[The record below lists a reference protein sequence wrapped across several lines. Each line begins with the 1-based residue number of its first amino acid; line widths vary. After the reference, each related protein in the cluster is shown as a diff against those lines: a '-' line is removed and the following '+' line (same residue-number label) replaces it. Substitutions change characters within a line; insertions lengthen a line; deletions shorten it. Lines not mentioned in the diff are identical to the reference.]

1 MQKGCDG
8 TVEVI
13 REVPLIRWFRWFRRL
28 VKLVFFGILGSSF
41 VLLLLILFLRSQPL
55 PETTIHQTT
64 TILASNGEVLDH
76 LHRGENR
83 YVVPLNQIAPSLV
96 QATIAIEDRKFYDHY
111 GFDLKRLAMAIYVD
125 LKAMD
130 KLQGASTITQ
140 QLARSLYL
148 TNEKTWER
156 KIKEALL
163 TIQLELNY
171 SKDEILEMYLNQI
184 YYGHSAY
191 GVQAAAKT
199 YFGKD
204 AKDLTLAESALLAG
218 VPKGPTYYSP
228 YADWEKA
235 KNRQKLILAAMQR
248 DGFITA
254 EQMEK
259 AAQEEIRLQPRTA
272 QKGPDVAPYF
282 RDYISTLVKEKY
294 GISEEMFERGGL
306 KIYTTL
312 DHEMQQK
319 AEAAVA
325 KYLPKENQELQAAL
339 IAIDPNT
346 GHVKALVGGRD
357 YAKSQYNR
365 VFSQRQPGSSFKPIL
380 YLAALQNGFTPLT
393 MMKSEPTVFT
403 YDNGKEYIPKNFG
416 ERYAHDYISLQ
427 HAIATSDNIY
437 AVKTIEQLTPQKV
450 VDQAKTLGITSP
462 MQAVPSLA
470 LGTSPVSPFE
480 LTVAYATIANQGEKV
495 KPIAI
500 TRIEDQ
506 QGNVLVEEE
515 PEKTRVVDAIPSF
528 LLTYMMQSVFEQPGA
543 TAYRVVNQLNRPVA
557 GKTGTT
563 DFDAWL
569 SGFTPQLVTT
579 VWLGYD
585 QGRKLDEVK
594 ESRYAA
600 QIWAEF
606 MESALSDQPPALF
619 TMPAGIRSVYIDP
632 GNGKLATEHC
642 PKTRLYFFA
651 AGTEPQEYCTDH
663 LPEHETPVPPKAPD
677 DPTFWQQMGNWWRN

>member
-1 MQKGCDG
+1 
-8 TVEVI
+8 VEVI

-28 VKLVFFGILGSSF
+28 VKLALFGILGCSF
-41 VLLLLILFLRSQPL
+41 VLLLLIFFLRSQPL
-55 PETTIHQTT
+55 PVATINQTT
-64 TILASNGEVLDH
+64 TLFASDGEILDN

-96 QATIAIEDRKFYDHY
+96 QATIAVEDRKFYDHY
-111 GFDLKRLAMAIYVD
+111 GFDLKRLAMAVYVD
-125 LKAMD
+125 IKHMD
-130 KLQGASTITQ
+130 KVQGASTITQ

-148 TNEKTWER
+148 TNDKTWER
-156 KIKEALL
+156 KIREALL

-171 SKDEILEMYLNQI
+171 SKEEILEMYLNQI

-191 GVQAAAKT
+191 GAQAAAQT

-204 AKDLTLAESALLAG
+204 AKDLTLAESALIAG

-228 YADWEKA
+228 YVDWDKA
-235 KNRQKLILAAMQR
+235 KNRQKIILDAMQR
-248 DGFITA
+248 EGYITA
-254 EQMEK
+254 EQAEQ
-259 AAQEEIRLQPRTA
+259 AFNEEITLQKKEA
-272 QKGPDVAPYF
+272 QKGPDIAPYF
-282 RDYISTLVKEKY
+282 RDYIATLVTQKY
-294 GISEEMFERGGL
+294 GISEEMFVRGGL

-312 DHEMQQK
+312 DHKMQKK
-319 AEAAVA
+319 AEEAVA
-325 KYLPKENQELQAAL
+325 KYLPKENKELQTAL
-339 IAIDPNT
+339 VAIDPNT
-346 GHVKALVGGRD
+346 GEVKAMVGGRD
-357 YAKSQYNR
+357 YQESQYNR

-393 MMKSEPTVFT
+393 MMKSEPTVFS

-437 AVKTIEQLTPQKV
+437 AVKTIEQITPEKV
-450 VDQAKTLGITSP
+450 IEQAKTLGITSP

-480 LTVAYATIANQGEKV
+480 LTLAYATIANQGEKV

-500 TRIEDQ
+500 TRIEDA
-506 QGNVLVEEE
+506 QGNVLVEEK
-515 PEKTRVVDAIPSF
+515 PEKTRVVDPIPSF

-543 TAYRVVNQLNRPVA
+543 TAYRVANRLNRPVA

-563 DFDAWL
+563 DYDAWL
-569 SGFTPQLVTT
+569 SGFTPQLVTS

-585 QGRKLDEVK
+585 QGRKLDEVP
-594 ESRYAA
+594 EARYAA

-606 MESALSDQPPALF
+606 MENALSDQPPALF
-619 TMPAGIRSVYIDP
+619 NMPAGIRSVYINP
-632 GNGKLATEHC
+632 ENGKLATEHC
-642 PKTRLYFFA
+642 PKTQLYFFA

-663 LPEHETPVPPKAPD
+663 LPEHATPTQPAPPED
-677 DPTFWQQMGNWWRN
+677 RSLWNWWRN

>member
-1 MQKGCDG
+1 M
-8 TVEVI
+8 EVI

-28 VKLVFFGILGSSF
+28 VKLALFSILGCSF
-41 VLLLLILFLRSQPL
+41 VLLLLIFFLRSQPL
-55 PETTIHQTT
+55 PVATINQTT
-64 TILASNGEVLDH
+64 TLFASNGDVLDT

-96 QATIAIEDRKFYDHY
+96 QATIAVEDRKFYDHY
-111 GFDLKRLAMAIYVD
+111 GFDLKRLAMAVYVD
-125 LKAMD
+125 IKHMD
-130 KLQGASTITQ
+130 KVQGASTITQ

-148 TNEKTWER
+148 TNDKTWER

-163 TIQLELNY
+163 TVQLELNY
-171 SKDEILEMYLNQI
+171 SKEEILEMYLNQI

-191 GVQAAAKT
+191 GAQAAAKT

-204 AKDLTLAESALLAG
+204 AKDLTLAESSLIAG

-228 YADWEKA
+228 YVDWDKA
-235 KNRQKLILAAMQR
+235 KNRQKIILDAMQR
-248 DGFITA
+248 EGFITA
-254 EQMEK
+254 EQAEQ
-259 AAQEEIRLQPRTA
+259 AYNEEITLQKKEA

-282 RDYISTLVKEKY
+282 RDYIATLATQKY
-294 GISEEMFERGGL
+294 GISEEMFVRGGL

-312 DHEMQQK
+312 DHEMQKK
-319 AEAAVA
+319 AEEAVA
-325 KYLPKENQELQAAL
+325 KYLPKENKELQTAL
-339 IAIDPNT
+339 VAIDPNT
-346 GHVKALVGGRD
+346 GEVKAMVGGRD
-357 YAKSQYNR
+357 YQQSQYNR

-393 MMKSEPTVFT
+393 MMKSEPTVFS

-437 AVKTIEQLTPQKV
+437 AVKTIEQITPEKV
-450 VDQAKTLGITSP
+450 IEQAKTLGITSP

-480 LTVAYATIANQGEKV
+480 LTLAYATIANQGEKV

-500 TRIEDQ
+500 TRIEDA
-506 QGNVLVEEE
+506 QGNVLVEEK
-515 PEKTRVVDAIPSF
+515 PEKTRVVDPIPSF

-543 TAYRVVNQLNRPVA
+543 TAYRVANRLNRPVA

-563 DFDAWL
+563 DYDAWL
-569 SGFTPQLVTT
+569 SGFTPQLVTS

-585 QGRKLDEVK
+585 QGRKLDEVP
-594 ESRYAA
+594 EARYAA

-606 MESALSDQPPALF
+606 MENALSDQPPALF
-619 TMPAGIRSVYIDP
+619 NMPAGIRSVYINP
-632 GNGKLATEHC
+632 ENGKLATEHC
-642 PKTRLYFFA
+642 PKTQLYFFA

-663 LPEHETPVPPKAPD
+663 LPEHATPTQPSPPED
-677 DPTFWQQMGNWWRN
+677 RSFWNWWRN

>member
-1 MQKGCDG
+1 M
-8 TVEVI
+8 EVI

-28 VKLVFFGILGSSF
+28 VKLALFGILGCSF
-41 VLLLLILFLRSQPL
+41 VLLLLIFFLRSQPL
-55 PETTIHQTT
+55 PVATINQTT
-64 TILASNGEVLDH
+64 TLFASDGEVLDN

-96 QATIAIEDRKFYDHY
+96 QATIAVEDRKFYDHY
-111 GFDLKRLAMAIYVD
+111 GFDLKRLAMAVYVD
-125 LKAMD
+125 IKHMD
-130 KLQGASTITQ
+130 KVQGASTITQ

-148 TNEKTWER
+148 TNDKTWER
-156 KIKEALL
+156 KIREALL

-171 SKDEILEMYLNQI
+171 SKEEILEMYLNQI

-191 GVQAAAKT
+191 GAQAAAQT

-204 AKDLTLAESALLAG
+204 AKDLTLAESALIAG

-228 YADWEKA
+228 YVDWDKA
-235 KNRQKLILAAMQR
+235 KNRQKIILDAMQR
-248 DGFITA
+248 EGYITA
-254 EQMEK
+254 EQAEQ
-259 AAQEEIRLQPRTA
+259 AFNEDITLQKKEA
-272 QKGPDVAPYF
+272 QKGPDIAPYF
-282 RDYISTLVKEKY
+282 RDYIATLVTQKY
-294 GISEEMFERGGL
+294 GISEEMFVRGGL

-312 DHEMQQK
+312 DHKMQKK
-319 AEAAVA
+319 AEEAVA
-325 KYLPKENQELQAAL
+325 KYLPKENKELQSAL
-339 IAIDPNT
+339 VAIDPNT
-346 GHVKALVGGRD
+346 GEVKAMVGGRD
-357 YAKSQYNR
+357 YQMSQYNR

-393 MMKSEPTVFT
+393 MMKSEPTVFS

-437 AVKTIEQLTPQKV
+437 AVKTIEQITPEKV
-450 VDQAKTLGITSP
+450 IEQAKTLGITSP

-480 LTVAYATIANQGEKV
+480 LTLAYATIANQGEKV

-500 TRIEDQ
+500 TRIEDA
-506 QGNVLVEEE
+506 QGNVLVEEK
-515 PEKTRVVDAIPSF
+515 PEKTRVVDPIPSF

-543 TAYRVVNQLNRPVA
+543 TAYRVANHLNRPVA

-563 DFDAWL
+563 DYDAWL
-569 SGFTPQLVTT
+569 SGFTPQLVTS

-585 QGRKLDEVK
+585 QGRKLDEVP
-594 ESRYAA
+594 EARYAA

-606 MESALSDQPPALF
+606 MENALSDQPPALF
-619 TMPAGIRSVYIDP
+619 NMPAGIRSVYINP
-632 GNGKLATEHC
+632 ENGKLATEHC
-642 PKTRLYFFA
+642 PKTQLYFFA

-663 LPEHETPVPPKAPD
+663 LPEHATPTQPAPPED
-677 DPTFWQQMGNWWRN
+677 RSFWNWWRN

>member
-1 MQKGCDG
+1 
-8 TVEVI
+8 VEVI

-28 VKLVFFGILGSSF
+28 VKLALFGILGCSF
-41 VLLLLILFLRSQPL
+41 VLLLLIFFLRSQPL
-55 PETTIHQTT
+55 PVATINQTT
-64 TILASNGEVLDH
+64 TLFASDGEVLDN

-96 QATIAIEDRKFYDHY
+96 QATIAVEDRKFYDHY
-111 GFDLKRLAMAIYVD
+111 GFDLKRLAMAVYVD
-125 LKAMD
+125 IKHMD
-130 KLQGASTITQ
+130 KVQGASTITQ

-148 TNEKTWER
+148 TNDKTWER
-156 KIKEALL
+156 KIREALL

-171 SKDEILEMYLNQI
+171 SKEEILEMYLNQI

-191 GVQAAAKT
+191 GAQAAAQT

-204 AKDLTLAESALLAG
+204 AKDLTLAESALIAG

-228 YADWEKA
+228 YVDWDKA
-235 KNRQKLILAAMQR
+235 KNRQKIILDAMQR
-248 DGFITA
+248 EGYITA
-254 EQMEK
+254 EQAEQ
-259 AAQEEIRLQPRTA
+259 AFNEDITLQKKEA
-272 QKGPDVAPYF
+272 QKGPDIAPYF
-282 RDYISTLVKEKY
+282 RDYIATLVTQKY
-294 GISEEMFERGGL
+294 GISEEMFVRGGL

-312 DHEMQQK
+312 DHKMQKK
-319 AEAAVA
+319 AEEAVA
-325 KYLPKENQELQAAL
+325 KYLPKENKELQSAL
-339 IAIDPNT
+339 VAIDPNT
-346 GHVKALVGGRD
+346 GEVKAMVGGRD
-357 YAKSQYNR
+357 YQMSQYNR

-393 MMKSEPTVFT
+393 MMKSEPTVFS

-437 AVKTIEQLTPQKV
+437 AVKTIEQITPEKV
-450 VDQAKTLGITSP
+450 IEQAKTLGITSP

-480 LTVAYATIANQGEKV
+480 LTLAYATIANQGEKV

-500 TRIEDQ
+500 TRIEDA
-506 QGNVLVEEE
+506 QGNVLVEEK
-515 PEKTRVVDAIPSF
+515 PEKTRVVDPIPSF

-543 TAYRVVNQLNRPVA
+543 TAYRVANHLNRPVA

-563 DFDAWL
+563 DYDAWL
-569 SGFTPQLVTT
+569 SGFTPQLVTS

-585 QGRKLDEVK
+585 QGRKLDEVP
-594 ESRYAA
+594 EARYAA

-606 MESALSDQPPALF
+606 MENALSDQPPALF
-619 TMPAGIRSVYIDP
+619 NMPAGIRSVYINP
-632 GNGKLATEHC
+632 ENGKLATEHC
-642 PKTRLYFFA
+642 PKTQLYFFA

-663 LPEHETPVPPKAPD
+663 LPEHATPTQPAPPED
-677 DPTFWQQMGNWWRN
+677 RSFWNWWRN

>member
-1 MQKGCDG
+1 
-8 TVEVI
+8 VEVI

-28 VKLVFFGILGSSF
+28 VKLALFGILGCSF
-41 VLLLLILFLRSQPL
+41 VLLLLIFFLRSQPL
-55 PETTIHQTT
+55 PVATINQTT
-64 TILASNGEVLDH
+64 TLFASDGEVLDN

-96 QATIAIEDRKFYDHY
+96 QATIAVEDRKFYDHY

-125 LKAMD
+125 IKHMD
-130 KLQGASTITQ
+130 KVQGASTITQ

-148 TNEKTWER
+148 TNDKTWER
-156 KIKEALL
+156 KIREALL

-171 SKDEILEMYLNQI
+171 SKEEILEMYLNQI

-191 GVQAAAKT
+191 GAQAAAQT

-204 AKDLTLAESALLAG
+204 AKDLTLAESALIAG

-228 YADWEKA
+228 YVDWDKA
-235 KNRQKLILAAMQR
+235 KNRQKIILDAMQR
-248 DGFITA
+248 EGYITA
-254 EQMEK
+254 EQAEQ
-259 AAQEEIRLQPRTA
+259 AFNEDITLQKKEA
-272 QKGPDVAPYF
+272 QKGPDIAPYF
-282 RDYISTLVKEKY
+282 RDYIATLVTQKY
-294 GISEEMFERGGL
+294 GISEEMFVRGGL

-312 DHEMQQK
+312 DHKMQK
-319 AEAAVA
+319 TAEEAVA
-325 KYLPKENQELQAAL
+325 KYLPKENKELQSAL
-339 IAIDPNT
+339 VAIDPNT
-346 GHVKALVGGRD
+346 GEVKAMVGGRD
-357 YAKSQYNR
+357 YQMSQYNR

-393 MMKSEPTVFT
+393 MMKSEPTVFS

-437 AVKTIEQLTPQKV
+437 AVKTIEQITPEKV
-450 VDQAKTLGITSP
+450 IEQAKTLGITSP

-480 LTVAYATIANQGEKV
+480 LTLAYATIANQGEKV

-500 TRIEDQ
+500 TRIEDA
-506 QGNVLVEEE
+506 QGNVLVEEK
-515 PEKTRVVDAIPSF
+515 PEKTRVVDPIPSF

-543 TAYRVVNQLNRPVA
+543 TAYRVANHLNRPVA

-563 DFDAWL
+563 DYDAWL
-569 SGFTPQLVTT
+569 SGFTPQLVTS

-585 QGRKLDEVK
+585 QGRKLDEVP
-594 ESRYAA
+594 EARYAA

-606 MESALSDQPPALF
+606 MENALSDQPPALF
-619 TMPAGIRSVYIDP
+619 NMPAGIRSVYINP
-632 GNGKLATEHC
+632 ENGKLATEHC
-642 PKTRLYFFA
+642 PKTQLYFFA

-663 LPEHETPVPPKAPD
+663 LPEHATPTQPAPPED
-677 DPTFWQQMGNWWRN
+677 RSFWNWWRN